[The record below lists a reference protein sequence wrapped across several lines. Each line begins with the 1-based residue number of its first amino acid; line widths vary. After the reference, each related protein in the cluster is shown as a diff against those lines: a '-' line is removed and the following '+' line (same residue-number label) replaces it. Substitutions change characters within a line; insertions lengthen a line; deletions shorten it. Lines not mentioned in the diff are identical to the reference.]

1 MSINTFGERKM
12 DADIMSATGVGVELT
27 NLLMPFISALL
38 LLVITLWFKDFA
50 TKIAKGMAFKM
61 NKSFNEGDT
70 VILDGQDALIVKIGL
85 SETVFGVYS
94 DKGYTW
100 RFVPN
105 ERIPMLKLE
114 KVINKDLHLDTE
126 QEKAAK
132 LQSLIDRAQDTQIG
146 ANKEAIEEIKNGKRK
161 KRV

>member
-1 MSINTFGERKM
+1 M
-12 DADIMSATGVGVELT
+12 DAEIMNATGVGLELT

-70 VILDGQDALIVKIGL
+70 VILDEQDALIVRIGL
-85 SETVFGVYS
+85 TETVFGVYS

-100 RFVPN
+100 RYVPN

>member
-1 MSINTFGERKM
+1 M
-12 DADIMSATGVGVELT
+12 
-27 NLLMPFISALL
+27 

-70 VILDGQDALIVKIGL
+70 VILDGSDALIVKIGL

-94 DKGYTW
+94 SKGYTW

-114 KVINKDLHLDTE
+114 KVINKDLHLDTDE
-126 QEKAAK
+126 EKAAK
-132 LQSLIDRAQDTQIG
+132 LQAMIDSAQDTQIG
-146 ANKEAIEEIKNGKRK
+146 ANKEAIEEIKNGNGRK

>member
-1 MSINTFGERKM
+1 M
-12 DADIMSATGVGVELT
+12 DAEIMSASGVGLEVT
-27 NLLMPFISALL
+27 NLIMPFISALV

-50 TKIAKGMAFKM
+50 TKIAKGMMFKM

-70 VILDGQDALIVKIGL
+70 VILDGNDALIVKIGL

-94 DKGYTW
+94 DRGYTW
-100 RFVPN
+100 RYVPN

-126 QEKAAK
+126 AEKAAK
-132 LQSLIDRAQDTQIG
+132 LQSMIDRSQDSKISK
-146 ANKEAIEEIKNGKRK
+146 NSEAIEEIKNGNK
-161 KRV
+161 K

>member
-1 MSINTFGERKM
+1 
-12 DADIMSATGVGVELT
+12 MSASGVGLEVT
-27 NLLMPFISALL
+27 NLVMPFISALV

-50 TKIAKGMAFKM
+50 TKIAKGMMFKM

-70 VILDGQDALIVKIGL
+70 VILDGNDALIVKIGL

-94 DKGYTW
+94 DRGYTW
-100 RFVPN
+100 RYVPN

-126 QEKAAK
+126 AEKAAK
-132 LQSLIDRAQDTQIG
+132 LQSMIDRSQDSKISK
-146 ANKEAIEEIKNGKRK
+146 NSEAIEEIKNGNK
-161 KRV
+161 K

>member
-1 MSINTFGERKM
+1 MERNM
-12 DADIMSATGVGVELT
+12 DAEIMNASGVGLEIT

-50 TKIAKGMAFKM
+50 TGIAKGLKFKM

-70 VILDGQDALIVKIGL
+70 VILDGSDALIVKVGL

-100 RFVPN
+100 RYVPN
-105 ERIPMLKLE
+105 ERIPTLKLE

-126 QEKAAK
+126 AEKAEK
-132 LQSLIDRAQDTQIG
+132 LQSLIDRAQDSQIG
-146 ANKEAIEEIKNGKRK
+146 ANKNAIEEIKNGANK
-161 KRV
+161 

>member
-1 MSINTFGERKM
+1 MEKDM
-12 DADIMSATGVGVELT
+12 DAEIMSAGGVGLEIT
-27 NLLMPFISALL
+27 NLLMPFVSALM

-61 NKSFNEGDT
+61 NKSFNEGDN
-70 VILDGQDALIVKIGL
+70 VILDGSDALIVKIGL

-126 QEKAAK
+126 AEKAEK
-132 LQSLIDRAQDTQIG
+132 LQAMIDRAQDTMIG
-146 ANKEAIEEIKNGKRK
+146 ANTNAIEEIKNGVKRPTK
-161 KRV
+161 V

>member
-1 MSINTFGERKM
+1 M
-12 DADIMSATGVGVELT
+12 DAEIMSASGVGLEIT
-27 NLLMPFISALL
+27 NLLMPFVSALM

-50 TKIAKGMAFKM
+50 TKIAKGMSFKM

-70 VILDGQDALIVKIGL
+70 VILDGSDALIVKIGL

-100 RFVPN
+100 RYVPN

-114 KVINKDLHLDTE
+114 KVINKDLHLDTDE
-126 QEKAAK
+126 EKAAK
-132 LQSLIDRAQDTQIG
+132 LQAMIDSAQDTQIG
-146 ANKEAIEEIKNGKRK
+146 ANKEAIEEIKNGNGRK

>member
-1 MSINTFGERKM
+1 M
-12 DADIMSATGVGVELT
+12 DAEIMSASGVGVELT
-27 NLLMPFISALL
+27 NLVMPFISALV

-50 TKIAKGMAFKM
+50 TGIAKGLKFKM

-94 DKGYTW
+94 EKGYTW
-100 RFVPN
+100 RYVPN
-105 ERIPMLKLE
+105 ERIPTLKLE

-126 QEKAAK
+126 QEKAEK
-132 LQSLIDRAQDTQIG
+132 LQGLIDRAQDTQIG
-146 ANKEAIEEIKNGKRK
+146 ANKNAIEEIKNGNRRK

>member
-1 MSINTFGERKM
+1 M
-12 DADIMSATGVGVELT
+12 DAEIMTAGGVGLEIT
-27 NLLMPFISALL
+27 NLLMPFISALV

-50 TKIAKGMAFKM
+50 TGIAKGLKFKM
-61 NKSFNEGDT
+61 NKAFNEGDT
-70 VILDGQDALIVKIGL
+70 VILDGNDALIVKVGL

-100 RFVPN
+100 RYVPN

-126 QEKAAK
+126 AEKAEK
-132 LQSLIDRAQDTQIG
+132 LQSLIDRTQDSQIG
-146 ANKEAIEEIKNGKRK
+146 ANKTAIEEIKNGANK
-161 KRV
+161 

>member
-1 MSINTFGERKM
+1 MNAE
-12 DADIMSATGVGVELT
+12 IMSASGVGLEIT
-27 NLLMPFISALL
+27 NLLMPFISALM

-70 VILDGQDALIVKIGL
+70 VILDGSDALIVKIGL

-94 DKGYTW
+94 SKGYTW

-114 KVINKDLHLDTE
+114 KVINKDLHLDTDE
-126 QEKAAK
+126 EKAAK
-132 LQSLIDRAQDTQIG
+132 LQAMIDSVQDSKIG
-146 ANKEAIEEIKNGKRK
+146 ANSQAIEEIKNGGKRPTK
-161 KRV
+161 V

>member
-1 MSINTFGERKM
+1 MNAE
-12 DADIMSATGVGVELT
+12 IMSASGVGLEVT
-27 NLLMPFISALL
+27 NLITPFISALV
-38 LLVITLWFKDFA
+38 LLVVTLWFKDFA

-70 VILDGQDALIVKIGL
+70 VILDGSDALIVKIGL

-100 RFVPN
+100 RYVPN

-114 KVINKDLHLDTE
+114 KVINKDLHLDTDE
-126 QEKAAK
+126 EKAAK
-132 LQSLIDRAQDTQIG
+132 LQALIDSQQESKIS
-146 ANKEAIEEIKNGKRK
+146 ANKEAIEEIKNGNGRK

>member
-1 MSINTFGERKM
+1 MNAE
-12 DADIMSATGVGVELT
+12 IMSASGVGLEVT
-27 NLLMPFISALL
+27 NLITPFISALV
-38 LLVITLWFKDFA
+38 LLVVTLWFKDFA

-61 NKSFNEGDT
+61 NKSFNEGDA

-85 SETVFGVYS
+85 SESVFGVYS

-100 RFVPN
+100 RYVPN

-126 QEKAAK
+126 QEKAEK
-132 LQSLIDRAQDTQIG
+132 LQAMIDRTQDTKIS
-146 ANKEAIEEIKNGKRK
+146 ANKEAIEEIQNGNRRK

>member
-1 MSINTFGERKM
+1 M
-12 DADIMSATGVGVELT
+12 DAEIMSASGVGLEVT
-27 NLLMPFISALL
+27 NLIMPFISALV

-50 TKIAKGMAFKM
+50 TKIAKGMSFKM

-94 DKGYTW
+94 SKGYTW
-100 RFVPN
+100 RYVPN

-126 QEKAAK
+126 QEKAEK
-132 LQSLIDRAQDTQIG
+132 LQGLIDRNQDVKIS
-146 ANKEAIEEIKNGKRK
+146 ANKDAIEEIKNGKRK

>member
-1 MSINTFGERKM
+1 M
-12 DADIMSATGVGVELT
+12 DAEIMSAGGVGLEIT
-27 NLLMPFISALL
+27 NLLMPFVSALM

-70 VILDGQDALIVKIGL
+70 VILDGSDALIVKIGL

-126 QEKAAK
+126 AEKAEK
-132 LQSLIDRAQDTQIG
+132 LQAMIDRTQDSQIG
-146 ANKEAIEEIKNGKRK
+146 ANRNAIEEIKNGKNK
-161 KRV
+161 KRI